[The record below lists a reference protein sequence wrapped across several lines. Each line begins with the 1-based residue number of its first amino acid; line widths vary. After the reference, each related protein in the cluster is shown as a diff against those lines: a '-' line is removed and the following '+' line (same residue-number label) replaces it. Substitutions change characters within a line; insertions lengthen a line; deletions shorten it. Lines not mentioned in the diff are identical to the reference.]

1 MERSACFTGHREMSA
16 DGKTVSERLDRLLER
31 LVTEE
36 QITDYYAGGAV
47 GFDTIAAK
55 CVLRLREKYP
65 QVKLHL
71 VLPCSN
77 EAQTRAWTAEQKID
91 FFSILKLADSV
102 EYTGHK
108 PFRGCMAKRNARL
121 AELANEYCVCWW
133 EPPRKSGT
141 SQTIGLSAKKGLKIV
156 NLNQGVQ

>member
-16 DGKTVSERLDRLLER
+16 DDNTVSERLDRLLER
-31 LVTEE
+31 LITGE

-77 EAQTRAWTAEQKID
+77 EAQTRTWTADQKKD

-121 AELANEYCVCWW
+121 AELANEYCICWW

-141 SQTIGLSAKKGLKIV
+141 MQTVRASEKKGLKIV
-156 NLNQGVQ
+156 NLYKGVQ

>member
-16 DGKTVSERLDRLLER
+16 DDYTVSERLDRLLER

-55 CVLRLREKYP
+55 CVLSLREKYP

-77 EAQTRAWTAEQKID
+77 EAQTRTWSEDQKND
-91 FFSILKLADSV
+91 FFTILKCADSV
-102 EYTGHK
+102 EYTGQK

-121 AELANEYCVCWW
+121 AELASEYCICWW

-141 SQTIGLSAKKGLKIV
+141 MQTVGASEKKGLKIV
-156 NLNQGVQ
+156 NLYKRED